1 MTTVRTLL
9 LLALALLPA
18 GAAAQGTERDLAAVT
33 KRLNALDSWL
43 DDAGKRLAEQ
53 QRNVATADRR
63 IAKSAKAMRDLD
75 QRIRAG
81 ATQLEQLRGDGRTL
95 DKQREQQ
102 ARHLAEHLRA
112 AWRMSAQDVLKLL
125 LNNEDPAVAARLL
138 RYQGYLAEARAQAIR
153 ALQGT
158 TAAAIGNRAERE
170 RTQRE
175 LETARAA
182 AARERKALLAER
194 ASQQRSV
201 ANLRA
206 ELASKGRER
215 ERVAAD
221 QERLRQLIS
230 KLATKPA
237 SEPGQRAT
245 PPSTPQPPAFRA
257 GGSGLVWPVQ
267 GRLARRFG
275 QARAGGRMRWQGVF
289 IQAPLGADVRSAAG
303 GEVVFA
309 DWLRGFG
316 MLIIVDHGGGR
327 MSLYGHADALLRR
340 VGDRVEA
347 GEAIASVGRSG
358 GQDEAGLYLEVRQ
371 NGKPVDPLGWLRPV
385 RGRAP

>member
-1 MTTVRTLL
+1 MATVRFLL
-9 LLALALLPA
+9 VLALALLPA
-18 GAAAQGTERDLAAVT
+18 GAAAQDTERDLATVT

-53 QRNVATADRR
+53 QRNVASADRR

-75 QRIRAG
+75 ERIRTG
-81 ATQLEQLRGDGRTL
+81 ATQLEQLRGDGRAL
-95 DKQREQQ
+95 DKQRERQ
-102 ARHLAEHLRA
+102 ARHLAKHLRA

-125 LNNEDPAVAARLL
+125 LNNEDPAVAARML
-138 RYQGYLAEARAQAIR
+138 RYQGYLADARAQAIR

-182 AARERKALLAER
+182 EARERKALLAER

-221 QERLRQLIS
+221 QQRLRQLINE
-230 KLATKPA
+230 LTTKPA
-237 SEPGQRAT
+237 TEPGQRPA
-245 PPSTPQPPAFRA
+245 PPSTPQPPVFRA
-257 GGSGLVWPVQ
+257 GGDGLVWPVQ

-371 NGKPVDPLGWLRPV
+371 NGKPVDPVGWLRPV
-385 RGRAP
+385 RG

>member
-1 MTTVRTLL
+1 MATARILL
-9 LLALALLPA
+9 VLALASLAA
-18 GAAAQGTERDLAAVT
+18 GAAAQGTERDLAAAT

-53 QRNVATADRR
+53 QRKVASADRR
-63 IAKSAKAMRDLD
+63 IAKSAKAMRELD

-81 ATQLEQLRGDGRTL
+81 AEQLEQLRGDGRAL
-95 DKQREQQ
+95 EQRREQQ
-102 ARHLAEHLRA
+102 AKHLAEHLRA
-112 AWRMSAQDVLKLL
+112 AWRMSPQDTLKLL
-125 LNNEDPAVAARLL
+125 LNNEDPAVAGRML
-138 RYQGYLAEARAQAIR
+138 RYQGYLADARARAIR
-153 ALQGT
+153 ALQAT

-170 RTQRE
+170 RAQRD
-175 LETARAA
+175 LEAARAT

-201 ANLRA
+201 ANLRT
-206 ELASKGRER
+206 ELADKGRER

-221 QERLRQLIS
+221 QQRLRQLIAE
-230 KLATKPA
+230 LGQRTAPA
-237 SEPGQRAT
+237 SK
-245 PPSTPQPPAFRA
+245 PQSPVVYA
-257 GGSGLVWPVQ
+257 GDGLVWPVQ

-289 IQAPLGADVRSAAG
+289 IEAPLGADVRSAAG

-327 MSLYGHADALLRR
+327 MSLYGHADALLRG
-340 VGDRVEA
+340 VGERVEA

-385 RGRAP
+385 SG